1 MLGLIC
7 ERVLKRAILNRKNS
21 LFYKTLHG
29 AYVGDLFM
37 SIIYTCD
44 LAGVNAFEYLNA
56 LEEHSSEL
64 FKNPERWLPWN
75 YKQQLISQADQ
86 PA

>member
-21 LFYKTLHG
+21 LFYKTSHG

-44 LAGVNAFEYLNA
+44 LAGINAFEYLNA
-56 LEEHSSEL
+56 LRGEL
-64 FKNPERWLPWN
+64 G
-75 YKQQLISQADQ
+75 
-86 PA
+86 